1 MSRPAGR
8 STSSASACEGVR
20 VEEKV
25 STKRWY
31 EVASGGRE
39 GEVTPR
45 RFIITFCACTAGLV
59 ALCRDLLAKRS
70 LLLMATGVA
79 GGTRT
84 FLLGGVDT
92 STVGDGSLHTEAAKS
107 ATTSL
112 TGVQTPLKN

>member
-1 MSRPAGR
+1 
-8 STSSASACEGVR
+8 VR

-45 RFIITFCACTAGLV
+45 RFISTFCACTAGLV

-92 STVGDGSLHTEAAKS
+92 STVGDGSLHRGRKVGDDLFNWGADCRHPQKIEVGEAPKNPATE
-107 ATTSL
+107 
-112 TGVQTPLKN
+112 